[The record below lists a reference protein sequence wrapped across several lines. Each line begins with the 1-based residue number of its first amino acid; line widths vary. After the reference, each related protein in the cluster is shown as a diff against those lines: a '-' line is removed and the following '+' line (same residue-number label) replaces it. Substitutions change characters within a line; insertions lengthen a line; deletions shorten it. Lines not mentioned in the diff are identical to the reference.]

1 MVLFENFDTVS
12 YSHSIATTAASLA
25 VLTQYTNVTAT
36 VRQQKLHL
44 CSTVRQEGSLIGF
57 YMCLS
62 NAIPRPRT
70 SIFSSDNISSK
81 ASHWAV
87 GAMHQSITTINSTWQ
102 LKRDYLALSPRLQT
116 TVRISICSSRLW
128 HGDRVAMLSHRCAL
142 DVMLQIAACAIR
154 RPDPMSL
161 FLQSLSVRPNVAVLA
176 TTDIIPQSVLYNA
189 IFLSLQFDN
198 LAGCLLISSVPTS
211 CPLSSLIQEAQLSQ
225 NDRAWQ
231 GHWNWYHSKA
241 WMPSSI
247 LTMVLSCMIS
257 EIKREI
263 GRKSWFFIPPC
274 TRCPDPSEYCHAFWY
289 GKTRKVRVLYLV
301 ELNACVPK
309 LCVLLYSSV
318 LCLLYLVCPAWQLV

>member
-1 MVLFENFDTVS
+1 MQ
-12 YSHSIATTAASLA
+12 HCAARRKS
-25 VLTQYTNVTAT
+25 N
-36 VRQQKLHL
+36 RFLHVFIK
-44 CSTVRQEGSLIGF
+44 CNSTPA
-57 YMCLS
+57 Y
-62 NAIPRPRT
+62 T
-70 SIFSSDNISSK
+70 SIFSSDNIGSK

-87 GAMHQSITTINSTWQ
+87 GAMHQSITTIHSTWQ

-161 FLQSLSVRPNVAVLA
+161 FLESVSVRPNVAVLA